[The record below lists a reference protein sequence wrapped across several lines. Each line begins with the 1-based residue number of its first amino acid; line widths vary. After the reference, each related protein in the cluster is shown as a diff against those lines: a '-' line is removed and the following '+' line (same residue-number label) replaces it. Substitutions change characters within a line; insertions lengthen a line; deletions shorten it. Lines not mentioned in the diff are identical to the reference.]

1 MDNPEKIKC
10 PIFTVWIIFILNIFW
25 IDSQFFNDYYGNIR
39 YRVYSI
45 FSIILIIIIL
55 IDLIGCIFVT
65 ISFENNKYSFYL
77 TGLIMTTI
85 FNVLMTITATILFFG
100 RYFLIFIIIQILAD
114 WSQLVVLLVYNKR
127 VKSSFKNSHL
137 NDNLI
142 KEFPKEAQPL
152 RQTKEQIEAEEKDQ
166 DIYI

>member
-10 PIFTVWIIFILNIFW
+10 PIFTVWIIFILNIFYT
-25 IDSQFFNDYYGNIR
+25 DSHIFRNKPYRYYI
-39 YRVYSI
+39 I
-45 FSIILIIIIL
+45 TFIILLIPIL

-85 FNVLMTITATILFFG
+85 FNVLMTTLIILFTYK
-100 RYFLIFIIIQILAD
+100 YFLILDILQILVY
-114 WSQLVVLLVYNKR
+114 WSQLIVLLVYHKR
-127 VKSSFKNSHL
+127 IKSSFKNSHL

-142 KEFPKEAQPL
+142 KEFPKEAEPL
-152 RQTKEQIEAEEKDQ
+152 RQTKPLIGSEGKDQ

>member
-85 FNVLMTITATILFFG
+85 FNVLMTTLIILFTYK
-100 RYFLIFIIIQILAD
+100 YFLIFDILQILID
-114 WSQLVVLLVYNKR
+114 WSQLIVLLVYNKR
-127 VKSSFKNSHL
+127 IKSSFKNSHL

-142 KEFPKEAQPL
+142 KEFPKEAEPL
-152 RQTKEQIEAEEKDQ
+152 RQTKPLIGSEGKDQ

>member
-10 PIFTVWIIFILNIFW
+10 PIFTVWIIFILNTFWVDSHIFYDLPRRLYT
-25 IDSQFFNDYYGNIR
+25 IIP
-39 YRVYSI
+39 
-45 FSIILIIIIL
+45 IILIIIIL

-152 RQTKEQIEAEEKDQ
+152 RQTKEQIEVEEKD
-166 DIYI
+166 IYI

>member
-10 PIFTVWIIFILNIFW
+10 PIITVWIIFILNTFWVDSHIFYDLPRRLYT
-25 IDSQFFNDYYGNIR
+25 IIP
-39 YRVYSI
+39 
-45 FSIILIIIIL
+45 IILIIIIL

-65 ISFENNKYSFYL
+65 LSFEKNKYSFYL
-77 TGLIMTTI
+77 TGLILTTI
-85 FNVLMTITATILFFG
+85 FNVLMTIAIILFVY

-127 VKSSFKNSHL
+127 VKSSFKHSHL

-142 KEFPKEAQPL
+142 NEFPKEAQPL
-152 RQTKEQIEAEEKDQ
+152 RQTKEQIEVEEKD
-166 DIYI
+166 IYI